1 VRCLI
6 VRGQPFWVFGH
17 VALHPVLIH
26 CGLSPRNTPA
36 RMGGLLFLP
45 KSRAASRLES
55 RFYRWRWEGGNTPAT
70 HPMGGTRG
78 RASTRTATRQC
89 TAARQTVIYVHRQL
103 PTRGGSLHIA
113 ARSVMCTNTAPTQ
126 HRATHPTP
134 LPPTAT
140 RRLTPSCPHSAGL
153 RYPKAH
159 LCTTAPSLQARGGS
173 VANVPPTKAT
183 PIATPTHPC
192 HLFSSRAMQAGGAW
206 RH

>member
-1 VRCLI
+1 MRCLI

-126 HRATHPTP
+126 HRALAADAQLVADSKGPAEASSTKGPTSWKQCQP
-134 LPPTAT
+134 AHNGQHV
-140 RRLTPSCPHSAGL
+140 HSFCGSPQL
-153 RYPKAH
+153 SRGSLLGCL
-159 LCTTAPSLQARGGS
+159 LCTISSQPSSWCQGASSCGS
-173 VANVPPTKAT
+173 
-183 PIATPTHPC
+183 
-192 HLFSSRAMQAGGAW
+192 L
-206 RH
+206 